1 MESVSVDTSD
11 SIFIKVDYRYVRVAL
26 ADIRFIKGY
35 GEYLQIY
42 IFGKTSPLVTL
53 SSFAS
58 IRGLLTDDFLQV
70 HRSYIVNMNQ
80 VEQIERN
87 RVVMDH
93 DNFIPVGDSYKTMFQ
108 EYLMSHSIGKGRK

>member
-1 MESVSVDTSD
+1 MFNQSPFSFNEQSSML
-11 SIFIKVDYRYVRVAL
+11 L
-26 ADIRFIKGY
+26 AAFTY
-35 GEYLQIY
+35 
-42 IFGKTSPLVTL
+42 
-53 SSFAS
+53 
-58 IRGLLTDDFLQV
+58 
-70 HRSYIVNMNQ
+70 Q